1 MMSRRLYSPKVKQPL
16 ARQFWVL
23 LALRDNNAEA
33 QKLIE
38 PLQGQDPVVTYYYA
52 KLKLEDAE
60 DKPDMTDEILRPDIE
75 LMMKAAALGNTD
87 AGEYMVNRLKSA
99 TRSGT
104 QSNLN
109 QAFLRVTGLT
119 ERDIVPR

>member
-1 MMSRRLYSPKVKQPL
+1 
-16 ARQFWVL
+16 
-23 LALRDNNAEA
+23 
-33 QKLIE
+33 
-38 PLQGQDPVVTYYYA
+38 
-52 KLKLEDAE
+52 
-60 DKPDMTDEILRPDIE
+60 
-75 LMMKAAALGNTD
+75 MMKAAALGNTD

-119 ERDIVPR
+119 ERDIVPG

>member
-1 MMSRRLYSPKVKQPL
+1 
-16 ARQFWVL
+16 
-23 LALRDNNAEA
+23 
-33 QKLIE
+33 
-38 PLQGQDPVVTYYYA
+38 
-52 KLKLEDAE
+52 
-60 DKPDMTDEILRPDIE
+60 MTDEILRPDIE

-119 ERDIVPR
+119 ERDIVPG